1 MEQAYEIC
9 FYGGLVLAILLLI
22 ATVVLF
28 IVLKIPKV
36 IGELIGVGDSMV
48 RHLADEGIIKRNS
61 HGRYLLLE
69 SVKNYILTL
78 KVSKAGES
86 IKTDFDKDSL
96 DLNHEKAVNEHWKSL
111 ITEIKLQLIKGQ
123 VHKSE
128 DVERV
133 MSDMFLN
140 FKNKMLALPHK
151 LAIKLE
157 NRERQEIQE
166 RLREEIASALSEL
179 ADYTPEAFYSDE
191 HIDIEDDVVLHLG
204 DEQDE

>member
-1 MEQAYEIC
+1 MAEDTRKVQSIDD
-9 FYGGLVLAILLLI
+9 I
-22 ATVVLF
+22 TVSA
-28 IVLKIPKV
+28 KV
-36 IGELIGVGDSMV
+36 IGEMIGVGDRMV

>member
-1 MEQAYEIC
+1 MASESKKVENINDITVSAK
-9 FYGGLVLAILLLI
+9 VLA
-22 ATVVLF
+22 
-28 IVLKIPKV
+28 
-36 IGELIGVGDSMV
+36 ECIGVGDRMV
-48 RHLADEGIIKRNS
+48 RYLADEGIVKRNS

-86 IKTDFDKDSL
+86 VKTDFNKDNL
-96 DLNHEKAVNEHWKSL
+96 DLSHEKAVNEHWKSM

-133 MSDMFLN
+133 MTDMFLK

-151 LAIKLE
+151 LALKLE

-166 RLREEIASALSEL
+166 KLREEISDALTEL
-179 ADYTPEAFYSDE
+179 ADYSASDFYSDE
-191 HIDIEDDVVLHLG
+191 HIDIADDVVMHLG
-204 DEQDE
+204 DEHEE

>member
-1 MEQAYEIC
+1 MAEDTRKVQSIDD
-9 FYGGLVLAILLLI
+9 I
-22 ATVVLF
+22 TVSA
-28 IVLKIPKV
+28 KV
-36 IGELIGVGDSMV
+36 IGEMIGVGDRMV

-133 MSDMFLN
+133 MTDMFLN

-166 RLREEIASALSEL
+166 KLREEIASALAEL
-179 ADYTPEAFYSDE
+179 ADYTPDAFYSDE

>member
-1 MEQAYEIC
+1 MASESKKVENINDITVSAK
-9 FYGGLVLAILLLI
+9 VLA
-22 ATVVLF
+22 
-28 IVLKIPKV
+28 
-36 IGELIGVGDSMV
+36 ECIGVGDRMV
-48 RHLADEGIIKRNS
+48 RYLADEGIVKRNS

-86 IKTDFDKDSL
+86 VKTDFDKDKL
-96 DLNHEKAVNEHWKSL
+96 DLSHEKAVNEHWKSM

-133 MSDMFLN
+133 MTDMFLK

-157 NRERQEIQE
+157 NRGRQDIQKV
-166 RLREEIASALSEL
+166 LREEISDALTEL

-191 HIDIEDDVVLHLG
+191 HIDIEDDVVIHLG
-204 DEQDE
+204 DGQDE

>member
-1 MEQAYEIC
+1 MASDEKKIKS
-9 FYGGLVLAILLLI
+9 VDDI
-22 ATVVLF
+22 TVSA
-28 IVLKIPKV
+28 KV
-36 IGELIGVGDSMV
+36 IGEFIGVGDRMV

-61 HGRYLLLE
+61 HGKYLLLE

-86 IKTDFDKDSL
+86 IKTDFDKDNL
-96 DLNHEKAVNEHWKSL
+96 DLNHEKAVNEHWKSM
-111 ITEIKLQLIKGQ
+111 ITEIKLQLIKGH

-133 MSDMFLN
+133 MTDMFLN

-151 LAIKLE
+151 LAFKLE
-157 NRERQEIQE
+157 HRERQEIQE
-166 RLREEIASALSEL
+166 TLRDEITDALSEL

-191 HIDIEDDVVLHLG
+191 HIDVEDDVILHLG
-204 DEQDE
+204 DEQNE

>member
-1 MEQAYEIC
+1 MAEDTRKVQSIEDI
-9 FYGGLVLAILLLI
+9 
-22 ATVVLF
+22 TVSA
-28 IVLKIPKV
+28 KV
-36 IGELIGVGDSMV
+36 IGEMIGVGDRMV

-133 MSDMFLN
+133 MTDMFLN

-166 RLREEIASALSEL
+166 KLREEIASALSEL

-204 DEQDE
+204 DEQDG

>member
-1 MEQAYEIC
+1 MVSESKKVEDISDITVSAK
-9 FYGGLVLAILLLI
+9 VLA
-22 ATVVLF
+22 
-28 IVLKIPKV
+28 
-36 IGELIGVGDSMV
+36 ECIGVGDRMV
-48 RHLADEGIIKRNS
+48 RYLADEGIVKRNS

-86 IKTDFDKDSL
+86 IKSDFDKENL
-96 DLNHEKAVNEHWKSL
+96 DLNHEKAVNEHWKSM

-133 MSDMFLN
+133 MTDMFLN

-151 LAIKLE
+151 LALKLE
-157 NRERQEIQE
+157 KRDRQEIQE
-166 RLREEIASALSEL
+166 NLREEISNALTEL

-191 HIDIEDDVVLHLG
+191 HIDIADDVVMHLG